1 MSTSTVRSI
10 IRATLACAV
19 LVTLISGAVMWTE
32 GYRVYVVHTGSMT
45 PTYRPGDIVID
56 RPAQHRYH
64 AGEVITFRHSAQTT
78 DVVTHR
84 VTDITPTGLI
94 HTKGDANR
102 TADVWDIRHDQVRGS
117 VAMSV
122 PLIGYLLVFLHQP
135 AGVASMALAALAIAL
150 LCRLFFATTETDAH
164 RDPAGATGTSAL
176 LTA

>member
-1 MSTSTVRSI
+1 
-10 IRATLACAV
+10 
-19 LVTLISGAVMWTE
+19 MWTQ

-45 PTYRPGDIVID
+45 PTFRPGDIVID

-84 VTDITPTGLI
+84 ITDITPAGLI

-102 TADVWDIRHDQVRGS
+102 TADVWDIRPDQVRGS
-117 VAMSV
+117 VAMSA
-122 PLIGYLLVFLHQP
+122 PAAGYLLVFLHQP
-135 AGVASMALAALAIAL
+135 AGVASLALAVLAIAL
-150 LCRLFFATTETDAH
+150 LWRLFFATQDTDAD
-164 RDPAGATGTSAL
+164 RDPAATCASTP